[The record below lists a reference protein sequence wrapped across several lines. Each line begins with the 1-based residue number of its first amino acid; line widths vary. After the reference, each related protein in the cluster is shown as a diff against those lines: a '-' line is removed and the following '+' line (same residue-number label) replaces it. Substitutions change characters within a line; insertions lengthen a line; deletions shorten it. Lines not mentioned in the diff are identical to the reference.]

1 MRRRPGGSPGA
12 FESLGVGLA
21 VTGAGAAAVLCTD
34 VGRDRMRSGPNLE
47 ATARLA
53 AKIAPC
59 AVIASGG
66 MARLEDIRERKPYG
80 AAAKNALDMFIML
93 GNADALLS
101 AVKFDSLGLVP
112 VIAQDRATGV
122 VRMLAWANAQALRA
136 TVENGLA
143 TFWSRSRN
151 ELWEKG
157 KTSGNS
163 MRVVDLRLD
172 CDGDAVLY
180 IVEANGPSCHTN
192 ATSCFFRSVTPGGL
206 AADDGPAPIAA
217 KV

>member
-1 MRRRPGGSPGA
+1 
-12 FESLGVGLA
+12 
-21 VTGAGAAAVLCTD
+21 
-34 VGRDRMRSGPNLE
+34 
-47 ATARLA
+47 
-53 AKIAPC
+53 
-59 AVIASGG
+59 
-66 MARLEDIRERKPYG
+66 
-80 AAAKNALDMFIML
+80 MFIML

-101 AVKFDSLGLVP
+101 VVKFDSQGLVP

-151 ELWEKG
+151 QLWEKG

-180 IVEANGPSCHTN
+180 LVDANGPSCHTN
-192 ATSCFFRSVTPGGL
+192 ATSCFFRSVTRAGL
-206 AADDGPAPIAA
+206 AADDGPAPVAA